1 MPYLELAYK
10 ELFMNE
16 NSTSLKKTKCDAELY
31 FDIQRQMN
39 ETGKMPQVAKNIL
52 KFIEQQS
59 DLYHLNEFEMAL
71 LTGLNVY
78 TLRNDRRSK
87 YADGKE
93 VITKWPFHKG
103 DSQRPNNNAK
113 VSYILGEVRS
123 LTS

>member
-59 DLYHLNEFEMAL
+59 DLYRLNAFEMAL

-93 VITKWPFHKG
+93 VVTKWPFHKG